1 MEVAGG
7 VVVELSAGGVVAGAG
22 SDDGAG
28 EDDGS
33 GLLVSDGVVL
43 HAPSRA
49 THIPSAIK
57 PPAWSNGFFMLVFLF
72 WWIAGELLLFFRL
85 GFVGRSRRFAACLVR
100 IGRRGR
106 GLA

>member
-1 MEVAGG
+1 MRCTHDEPRRDLRLPARFVVTCLDRRYGVVGVDAGG
-7 VVVELSAGGVVAGAG
+7 GVVELSAGGVVAGAG

-57 PPAWSNGFFMLVFLF
+57 PPAWSIGFFMLVFL
-72 WWIAGELLLFFRL
+72 W
-85 GFVGRSRRFAACLVR
+85 
-100 IGRRGR
+100 
-106 GLA
+106 

>member
-1 MEVAGG
+1 MHARYARDEPCRDLRVPARFVVACLDRRYGVVGVELAGG
-7 VVVELSAGGVVAGAG
+7 VVEPLSAGGVVAGAG
-22 SDDGAG
+22 SEAGAG

-57 PPAWSNGFFMLVFLF
+57 PPAWSIGFFMLAFL
-72 WWIAGELLLFFRL
+72 L
-85 GFVGRSRRFAACLVR
+85 S
-100 IGRRGR
+100 
-106 GLA
+106 